1 VNDAAADGR
10 DISWIWDADFE
21 RLVRAGLPLVPSGSR
36 AGDVAVRLKYTGGSV
51 ELQHPDPL
59 GAITTALAA
68 CPSDRSP
75 VVLATYTAMLNVRK
89 AIGGKVASLA
99 DAPV

>member
-1 VNDAAADGR
+1 MNDAAADGR

-36 AGDVAVRLKYTGGSV
+36 VGDVAVRLKYTGGSV
-51 ELQHPDPL
+51 ELPHADPL
-59 GAITTALAA
+59 DAIAAALAA
-68 CPSDRSP
+68 CASDRSP

-89 AIGGKVASLA
+89 ALGGQAASLV
-99 DAPV
+99 DTPV